1 MSNFTYLFELKSNK
15 SVVESM
21 TTDDMS
27 QGHSWAQDNTLV
39 GDLVVVSEAY
49 EGADGHLEV
58 TDHITS
64 YYIDL

>member
-1 MSNFTYLFELKSNK
+1 MSFTYIFDIKVNK
-15 SVVESM
+15 NIVESM

>member
-1 MSNFTYLFELKSNK
+1 
-15 SVVESM
+15 
-21 TTDDMS
+21 
-27 QGHSWAQDNTLV
+27 
-39 GDLVVVSEAY
+39 VVVSEAY

>member
-1 MSNFTYLFELKSNK
+1 MSFTYIFDIKVNK
-15 SVVESM
+15 NIVESM

-27 QGHSWAQDNTLV
+27 QGHSWAQENTLV

-64 YYIDL
+64 YCIDL

>member
-1 MSNFTYLFELKSNK
+1 MSFTYIFDIKVNK
-15 SVVESM
+15 NTVESM
-21 TTDDMS
+21 TTDDMTK
-27 QGHSWAQDNTLV
+27 GHSWAQDNTLV

-49 EGADGHLEV
+49 EGADGQLEV